1 MQYFLTGKRMQA
13 ADRYTI
19 ETLGIPSLTL
29 MERAAEAC
37 VNIMEA
43 EGIDLSKPCV
53 VCGSGNNG
61 GDGFAIARML
71 SERGH
76 TVQVC
81 MAGNI
86 SHCTEE
92 TSCQIERLKRTG
104 TKICD
109 GYVPGEYSIIVDAM
123 FGVGLNREV
132 AGHYSQIIRQMNEAD
147 GVKFSV
153 DIPSGISADSGMVLG
168 TAFRA
173 DMTVTFQKK
182 KIGLMLPEGRSYAGK
197 LVAVDI
203 GINTEQAEKA
213 PDTVYALD
221 AGDYRKLLPARPED
235 SNKGSFGKLLVIA
248 GSKGMSGAAYLN
260 AAAAYKSGAG
270 LVQIYTAE
278 ENRTILQTLL
288 PEAIIQ
294 SYERYDEEKLLS
306 LLAWADAVC
315 IGSGIGMGE
324 DSRRILETTLKH
336 ISVPCLIDADG
347 LNLMAEHPEYW
358 DDLPEGASV
367 VITPHMKEMSR
378 LLDVPVSRIKEERL
392 SLLKLFTDTHP
403 AVCILKDSRTLTAAS
418 GGQSALN
425 LSGNAAMA
433 KAGSGDVLAG
443 ITAGLMVQGLS
454 CMDAA
459 LLGTFVHGLS
469 GDLAREEM
477 GPYSVM
483 AGDLIRHVGNAFLE
497 ILKTQKNNKS

>member
-213 PDTVYALD
+213 PKA
-221 AGDYRKLLPARPED
+221 K
-235 SNKGSFGKLLVIA
+235 
-248 GSKGMSGAAYLN
+248 
-260 AAAAYKSGAG
+260 
-270 LVQIYTAE
+270 
-278 ENRTILQTLL
+278 
-288 PEAIIQ
+288 
-294 SYERYDEEKLLS
+294 
-306 LLAWADAVC
+306 
-315 IGSGIGMGE
+315 
-324 DSRRILETTLKH
+324 
-336 ISVPCLIDADG
+336 
-347 LNLMAEHPEYW
+347 
-358 DDLPEGASV
+358 
-367 VITPHMKEMSR
+367 
-378 LLDVPVSRIKEERL
+378 
-392 SLLKLFTDTHP
+392 
-403 AVCILKDSRTLTAAS
+403 TAAKQEPS
-418 GGQSALN
+418 L
-425 LSGNAAMA
+425 
-433 KAGSGDVLAG
+433 
-443 ITAGLMVQGLS
+443 
-454 CMDAA
+454 
-459 LLGTFVHGLS
+459 
-469 GDLAREEM
+469 
-477 GPYSVM
+477 
-483 AGDLIRHVGNAFLE
+483 
-497 ILKTQKNNKS
+497 

>member
-43 EGIDLSKPCV
+43 EAIDLSKPCV

-109 GYVPGEYSIIVDAM
+109 
-123 FGVGLNREV
+123 
-132 AGHYSQIIRQMNEAD
+132 YSQIIRQMNEAD
-147 GVKFSV
+147 GIKFSV

-278 ENRTILQTLL
+278 ENRT
-288 PEAIIQ
+288 
-294 SYERYDEEKLLS
+294 SLLS
-306 LLAWADAVC
+306 KAT
-315 IGSGIGMGE
+315 SGMTKK
-324 DSRRILETTLKH
+324 SC
-336 ISVPCLIDADG
+336 CLCLHGRMRYVSD
-347 LNLMAEHPEYW
+347 PESEW
-358 DDLPEGASV
+358 V
-367 VITPHMKEMSR
+367 KTP
-378 LLDVPVSRIKEERL
+378 
-392 SLLKLFTDTHP
+392 
-403 AVCILKDSRTLTAAS
+403 
-418 GGQSALN
+418 GGFW
-425 LSGNAAMA
+425 
-433 KAGSGDVLAG
+433 KP
-443 ITAGLMVQGLS
+443 
-454 CMDAA
+454 
-459 LLGTFVHGLS
+459 
-469 GDLAREEM
+469 R
-477 GPYSVM
+477 
-483 AGDLIRHVGNAFLE
+483 
-497 ILKTQKNNKS
+497 

>member
-132 AGHYSQIIRQMNEAD
+132 AGQYSQIIRQMNEAD

-221 AGDYRKLLPARPED
+221 AGDYRKLLPA
-235 SNKGSFGKLLVIA
+235 
-248 GSKGMSGAAYLN
+248 
-260 AAAAYKSGAG
+260 
-270 LVQIYTAE
+270 
-278 ENRTILQTLL
+278 
-288 PEAIIQ
+288 
-294 SYERYDEEKLLS
+294 
-306 LLAWADAVC
+306 
-315 IGSGIGMGE
+315 
-324 DSRRILETTLKH
+324 
-336 ISVPCLIDADG
+336 
-347 LNLMAEHPEYW
+347 
-358 DDLPEGASV
+358 
-367 VITPHMKEMSR
+367 
-378 LLDVPVSRIKEERL
+378 
-392 SLLKLFTDTHP
+392 
-403 AVCILKDSRTLTAAS
+403 
-418 GGQSALN
+418 
-425 LSGNAAMA
+425 
-433 KAGSGDVLAG
+433 
-443 ITAGLMVQGLS
+443 
-454 CMDAA
+454 
-459 LLGTFVHGLS
+459 
-469 GDLAREEM
+469 
-477 GPYSVM
+477 
-483 AGDLIRHVGNAFLE
+483 
-497 ILKTQKNNKS
+497 